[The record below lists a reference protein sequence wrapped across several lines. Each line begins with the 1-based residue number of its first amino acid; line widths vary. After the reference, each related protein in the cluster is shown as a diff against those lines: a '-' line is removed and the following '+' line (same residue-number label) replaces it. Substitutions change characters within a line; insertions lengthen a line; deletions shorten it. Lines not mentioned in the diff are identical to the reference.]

1 MQGIKRKIVYVALYE
16 AIAIASIT
24 AAMTWIS
31 GQDAGHAGV
40 LAVASSII
48 AITWNLIYNT
58 LFEAWEARQP
68 TRGRS
73 LGRRIAHAVGFQGV
87 MMLIGIPLYAW
98 WLAVSLAQAF
108 MLNIGMIVFFLV
120 YSFCYNW
127 VFDLVFGL
135 PASAQAR
142 LEADPRPAAST

>member
-1 MQGIKRKIVYVALYE
+1 MQGIKRKVVYVGLYE

-24 AAMTWIS
+24 AAMTWLS
-31 GQDAGHAGV
+31 GQGAGHAGI
-40 LAVASSII
+40 LAVASSVI
-48 AITWNLIYNT
+48 AITWNLVYNT
-58 LFEAWEARQP
+58 LFEAWEARQA

-98 WLAVSLAQAF
+98 WLEVTLAQAF

-127 VFDLVFGL
+127 AFDLVFGL

-142 LEADPRPAAST
+142 LEAA